1 MRLNNDRQHHMRRDL
16 SACLFSSISLD
27 KQHLRLENAPPDRNF
42 TFIGT
47 LFSRPRQQSGRSLE
61 RAWWRA
67 PTIQNTASPQ
77 KQMALPYAVQLDADT
92 ARWLADNGATVLML
106 GVPPGTLIGI
116 DQQV

>member
-1 MRLNNDRQHHMRRDL
+1 MIAKHHMRRDL

-27 KQHLRLENAPPDRNF
+27 KQHSRLENAPPDRNW
-42 TFIGT
+42 TFICA
-47 LFSRPRQQSGRSLE
+47 LFSRPRQQSGRPFTSVVG
-61 RAWWRA
+61 AHN
-67 PTIQNTASPQ
+67 PTASPP

-92 ARWLADNGATVLML
+92 ARRLAENGATVLML